1 MGCFTLQKI
10 NMSNKNE
17 EFLSTCLKFRNTGEA
32 DEFPCI
38 ISATM
43 VFASDFELPGLPT
56 RNSGI
61 RSSIETTIMNTFS
74 LRALFFAMFLS
85 KLTFSRNTSWHLWKN
100 QFLKIDYSQLKIS
113 LVLKVLI
120 ISTKIN
126 AYIKSFYLLFTE
138 NIKWISRADTLE
150 TKVIYLMFGWFIL
163 KDKVL

>member
-10 NMSNKNE
+10 NISNKNE
-17 EFLSTCLKFRNTGEA
+17 IMSTCLKFRNSGET

-56 RNSGI
+56 RNRGI

-85 KLTFSRNTSWHLWKN
+85 KLTFSRNTS
-100 QFLKIDYSQLKIS
+100 
-113 LVLKVLI
+113 
-120 ISTKIN
+120 
-126 AYIKSFYLLFTE
+126 
-138 NIKWISRADTLE
+138 
-150 TKVIYLMFGWFIL
+150 
-163 KDKVL
+163 

>member
-1 MGCFTLQKI
+1 MK
-10 NMSNKNE
+10 
-17 EFLSTCLKFRNTGEA
+17 TCLKFRNICET
-32 DEFPCI
+32 DDVPCM

-43 VFASDFELPGLPT
+43 VFARDLELPGFPT
-56 RNSGI
+56 KKRGI
-61 RSSIETTIMNTFS
+61 RSSMEITIMNTFS

-100 QFLKIDYSQLKIS
+100 QFLKISYSQLKIS

-138 NIKWISRADTLE
+138 NFKWISRADTLE

>member
-1 MGCFTLQKI
+1 MK
-10 NMSNKNE
+10 
-17 EFLSTCLKFRNTGEA
+17 TCLKFRNICET
-32 DEFPCI
+32 DDVPCM

-43 VFASDFELPGLPT
+43 VFARDLELPGFPT
-56 RNSGI
+56 KKRGI
-61 RSSIETTIMNTFS
+61 RSSMETTIMNTFS

-100 QFLKIDYSQLKIS
+100 QFLKISYSQLKIS
-113 LVLKVLI
+113 LVLRVLI

-150 TKVIYLMFGWFIL
+150 TKVIYLMFGCFVL